1 MCAGFEVFTTNCRR
15 DGSVRSD
22 CLGYDGKDITGIT
35 ASFGIYLS
43 DKGWLMCLPTIE
55 CGFIKPGKHIN
66 NVFITVMETNIFK
79 EMFHLNRNLN
89 NLGGPQS

>member
-1 MCAGFEVFTTNCRR
+1 
-15 DGSVRSD
+15 
-22 CLGYDGKDITGIT
+22 
-35 ASFGIYLS
+35 
-43 DKGWLMCLPTIE
+43 MCLPTIE